1 MKLPATLIL
10 DDVSRTN
17 PYRQME
23 IDNNLR
29 ISSIRCFD
37 VRQGKR
43 NFLCACACD
52 TVDQIVD
59 TSTGIKRGKKKKKKK
74 RNEGTRLPRRKLTK
88 QVDIKGTRAMQIDQ
102 RSHVTVRHLFF
113 FFFFKLCRFFDSF
126 V

>member
-37 VRQGKR
+37 ARQEKR
-43 NFLCACACD
+43 NFLCARACV
-52 TVDQIVD
+52 TR
-59 TSTGIKRGKKKKKKK
+59 SIKSSIRRLVSSEEKK
-74 RNEGTRLPRRKLTK
+74 RKRKK
-88 QVDIKGTRAMQIDQ
+88 EMREQGYRGE
-102 RSHVTVRHLFF
+102 S
-113 FFFFKLCRFFDSF
+113 
-126 V
+126 